1 MFDAL
6 DVGKTNVVFIHQM
19 AEFLQ
24 TSRGHTVTDTQKQF
38 MDELA
43 DPPSVGIT
51 SGSFR
56 FFTSLASGWFPIFY
70 TLGIKCFFQSFTLL
84 VFQSFTPLVSSFQF
98 FTLLASSLFPV
109 VHTIGMK
116 FISSRSHHWMKCCMM
131 HVDFQFF
138 TPLAWNLFP
147 VFLHYWHQ
155 VYSQSFTPLA
165 WSLFPVFHTIGI
177 MFISSFSHHWHH
189 VYLFFT
195 PSASSIFQSRFSHHW
210 HSSLSHHWH

>member
-116 FISSRSHHWMKCCMM
+116 FISCLSHHWMKCCMM
-131 HVDFQFF
+131 HVD
-138 TPLAWNLFP
+138 
-147 VFLHYWHQ
+147 
-155 VYSQSFTPLA
+155 FTPLA

-177 MFISSFSHHWHH
+177 MFISFISFSHHRRQ
-189 VYLFFT
+189 VYFSPDFHTIDIPVFHTIGIKFKLFPVFHTNGIKFT
-195 PSASSIFQSRFSHHW
+195 SSFF
-210 HSSLSHHWH
+210 